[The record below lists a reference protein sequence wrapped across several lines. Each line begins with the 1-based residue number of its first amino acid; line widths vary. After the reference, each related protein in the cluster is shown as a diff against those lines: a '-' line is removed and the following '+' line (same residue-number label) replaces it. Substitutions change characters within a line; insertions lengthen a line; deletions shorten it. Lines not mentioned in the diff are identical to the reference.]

1 MDNQQIFFNR
11 IGSIC
16 SHAEEVIG
24 TDLFINITLNK
35 VTVNPLLTFPSKV
48 LYLNSKGKLR
58 IFPNYTFQLAQLR
71 NDDWADQ
78 FIDGFNSIKP
88 DCKEMVGVV
97 TSSKNLNWYIEF
109 VTSVY
114 GCQAI
119 ERSGQQIIL

>member
-1 MDNQQIFFNR
+1 MENQQIFFNR

-35 VTVNPLLTFPSKV
+35 VTVNPLLTFSSKV

-58 IFPNYTFQLAQLR
+58 IFPNYTFLLAQLR

>member
-16 SHAEEVIG
+16 NHAEEVIG
-24 TDLFINITLNK
+24 TDLFIKITLNK
-35 VTVNPLLTFPSKV
+35 VTVNPSLTFPSTV
-48 LYLNSKGKLR
+48 IYINTNGKLKMSL
-58 IFPNYTFQLAQLR
+58 NYSFQLAQLR

-78 FIDGFNSIKP
+78 FIDGFNALKS

-109 VTSVY
+109 VTSTY

-119 ERSGQQIIL
+119 ERKGQQILL